1 MNYKITGGQVMT
13 YENGVLA
20 IEKRDI
26 YVVGDTI
33 RFTADETSE
42 NFEVVDAGNCLV
54 MPGLINMHTHAYMTI
69 MRNYADD
76 VDFDEW
82 LFKRVMPVEDTL
94 PKEGAYWTN
103 LLAMMEMLRTGT
115 TCFVD
120 MHMFHEQSCLAAE
133 KAGLRGYIG
142 RGLVGGSLY
151 EAGNRRFPEALEEME
166 KHRSDTLD
174 FILSPHAI
182 YSCSVDLMKE
192 VVRESDARGLLR
204 QTHLSEGM
212 TEVENCLKEHGK
224 TPVAL
229 LDDIGFLSSR
239 TILAH
244 CVQMQDD
251 IARLP
256 RSGATVVTNPASN
269 AKLRNGFAP
278 VLEMQAAGVNICLGT
293 DGAASNNT
301 LNLFREMGLFTMI
314 HKGIS
319 RDSTAAPAAFTLKTC
334 TSNAARALGRAGELG
349 VIAEGA
355 AADLIFLD
363 LNAVSLFPNNNI
375 VSSLCY
381 SANGSEVTDTMVNG
395 RFLMRDR
402 TLLTIDEAEVFAHVR
417 AFQQKFLQI
426 SL

>member
-42 NFEVVDAGNCLV
+42 NFEVIDAGSCLV

-120 MHMFHEQSCLAAE
+120 MHMFHEQSCRAASE
-133 KAGLRGYIG
+133 AGVRGYIG
-142 RGLVGGSLY
+142 RGLVGEDLY
-151 EAGNRRFPEALEEME
+151 ADGWSRFSQAIEEKE
-166 KHRSDTLD
+166 KYEGDLLK

-182 YSCSVDLMKE
+182 YSCGTKLLTQ
-192 VVRESDARGLLR
+192 VVEESEKRGMLR

-212 TEVENCLKEHGK
+212 NEVNNCRKQHGK
-224 TPVAL
+224 TP
-229 LDDIGFLSSR
+229 GGS
-239 TILAH
+239 
-244 CVQMQDD
+244 
-251 IARLP
+251 
-256 RSGATVVTNPASN
+256 TVVTNPASN
-269 AKLRNGFAP
+269 AKLGNGFAP
-278 VLEMQAAGVNICLGT
+278 VCDFANAGINVAIGT
-293 DGAASNNT
+293 DGTCSNNT
-301 LNLFREMGLFTMI
+301 LNMFREMGLVSLI
-314 HKGIS
+314 HKGLQRS
-319 RDSTAAPAAFTLKTC
+319 STAAPADHVVRMATV
-334 TSNAARALGRAGELG
+334 NAARALKRSGELG
-349 VIAEGA
+349 EISDGA
-355 AADLIFLD
+355 KADLVFVD
-363 LNAVSLFPNNNI
+363 LTEPSMFPANNI
-375 VSSLCY
+375 MSSLCY
-381 SANGSEVTDTMVNG
+381 SANGSEVKSVMIGGKFV
-395 RFLMRDR
+395 MRNR
-402 TLLTIDEAEVFAHVR
+402 EFATIDAERVR
-417 AFQQKFLQI
+417 YEVQKMVDTYL
-426 SL
+426 